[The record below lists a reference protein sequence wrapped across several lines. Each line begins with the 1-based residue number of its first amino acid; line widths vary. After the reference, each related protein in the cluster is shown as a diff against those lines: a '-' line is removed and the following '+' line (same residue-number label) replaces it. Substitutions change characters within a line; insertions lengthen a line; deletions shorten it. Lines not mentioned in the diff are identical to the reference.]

1 MRISFCVIVQKQ
13 ILLLLDDDSK
23 IWLRSDGILLPVEY
37 STYFFNLKSSQLTFV
52 FSFYW
57 LVSTKR

>member
-1 MRISFCVIVQKQ
+1 MPMRIFSCVIVQKQ

-37 STYFFNLKSSQLTFV
+37 STYFF
-52 FSFYW
+52 
-57 LVSTKR
+57 